1 MIVGH
6 WLARLPVALLAFL
19 CVLPATA
26 AAAAE
31 EVAVD
36 IASVDAREPGDV
48 VAVVSVL
55 HDSGR
60 PVLGLTDE
68 NFAARIDGSPASIAD
83 VTSAVNSGIGI
94 AVVLAVDV
102 SGSMGG
108 DPLVQARE
116 AARAFVD
123 GLAPIDSVALVT
135 FGDDAALVLNFTAD
149 QEAVFA
155 ALDTLLAVGDTALY
169 QATSASAYVAT
180 AAQTQRKAVILLS
193 DGVDFGNRSAVS
205 REESLAQ
212 AAAVGVPFFAVGLG
226 QDIDGAYLEA
236 LAQATGGQFL
246 ETPSAEGLSELYGA
260 IGDFLRSQYV
270 VTLSPGS
277 LGGEQRLMLEIEVTV
292 GEASGVASEAL
303 PALEAPPATGEGPA
317 VTISGLASG
326 AEIDTTV
333 SLSVQVTGELPLK
346 TVRMTVDGTLLT
358 ELTAPP
364 YDARLDPTAYAVG
377 SHVLRVEA
385 IDTAGGLGVSEL
397 SFVAAT
403 PAGGGP
409 PSGLL
414 IAGAVLLL
422 LVAVPTVGLLAVRR
436 RRPET
441 GAGALMTTRVRPW
454 SPRRD
459 QEPES
464 WQPSPGEAP
473 TLRDEPRGRLTVA
486 AGTGQGESLEIGLH
500 PRRIGSAPHCDLVL
514 VDEEGSIA
522 PEEARVWVSEDRL
535 MYHKLTRLTAFAS
548 DTDGPTSGWFV
559 LQDGDDIRVGPHRL
573 VFELLAQEDDVA
585 EALAQLKAGEVGQ
598 PGGESEEEAASE
610 ATPRIWRDDMQFR
623 RPARAEESDGDGK
636 AD

>member
-1 MIVGH
+1 MIVRH
-6 WLARLPVALLAFL
+6 WLARLPVALVASFWLL
-19 CVLPATA
+19 QATA
-26 AAAAE
+26 AVAAE
-31 EVAVD
+31 ELAVD

-48 VAVVSVL
+48 VAVVSVVR
-55 HDSGR
+55 DSGR

-68 NFAARIDGSPASIAD
+68 NFAARIGGSPASIAD
-83 VTSAVNSGIGI
+83 VTPAVNSGIGI

-108 DPLVQARE
+108 VPLIQARE

-135 FGDDAALVLNFTAD
+135 FGDEAALALNFTAD
-149 QEAVFA
+149 QGAVFA
-155 ALDTLLAVGDTALY
+155 ALDTLQAVGNTALY
-169 QATSASAYVAT
+169 QATSASAYVA
-180 AAQTQRKAVILLS
+180 ASAQTQRKAIILLS
-193 DGVDFGNRSAVS
+193 DGIDFGNRSTVS
-205 REESLAQ
+205 RDESLAQ
-212 AAAVGVPFFAVGLG
+212 AAEVGVPFFTVGLG
-226 QDIDGAYLEA
+226 KDIDGAYLEA
-236 LAQATGGQFL
+236 LAQSTGGQFL
-246 ETPSAEGLSELYGA
+246 GTPTAEGLSELYRT

-277 LGGEQRLMLEIEVTV
+277 LGREQRLMLEIEVTV

-303 PALEAPPATGEGPA
+303 PALDAPPVTAEGPA

-326 AEIDTTV
+326 TEIDSAV
-333 SLSVQVTGELPLK
+333 SLSVQVAGELPLK
-346 TVRMTVDGTLLT
+346 TVRITVDGTLLT

-364 YDARLDPTAYAVG
+364 YDVRLDPAAYALG

-385 IDTAGGLGVSEL
+385 IDTAGGLGVREL

-422 LVAVPTVGLLAVRR
+422 LVAVLTVGLLAVRQR
-436 RRPET
+436 Q
-441 GAGALMTTRVRPW
+441 LMKVGTLPTRVHPW
-454 SPRRD
+454 NPRRD
-459 QEPES
+459 WEAEP
-464 WQPSPGEAP
+464 WNPSPSEVP

-486 AGTGQGESLEIGLH
+486 AGPGQGESLEVGVH
-500 PRRIGSAPHCDLVL
+500 PLRIGSAPYCDLVL

-535 MYHKLTRLTAFAS
+535 MYHKLTRLTSFAS
-548 DTDGPTSGWFV
+548 DTDDPTSGWFV
-559 LQDGDDIRVGPHRL
+559 LQDGDEISVGPHRL
-573 VFELLAQEDDVA
+573 VFELLAQGDGVA
-585 EALAQLKAGEVGQ
+585 EALAQLEAGETGR
-598 PGGESEEEAASE
+598 PGGQGEEAVPE
-610 ATPRIWRDDMQFR
+610 AAPRIWRDDLQFR
-623 RPARAEESDGDGK
+623 RPAQAEEPDGDGK